1 VFVVDG
7 NVGTARSGQADDGLS
22 GFGRQVPGAGAF
34 SSPTRC
40 VKGASRHQA
49 RLVVSDLHS
58 KSAGGDAGLC
68 LKALCF
74 HAPMIGGEGG

>member
-1 VFVVDG
+1 MFVIDG
-7 NVGTARSGQADDGLS
+7 DVGTARSGQLDNRLS
-22 GFGRQVPGAGAF
+22 GFGREMPRAGAF

-58 KSAGGDAGLC
+58 ESAGCDAGLC